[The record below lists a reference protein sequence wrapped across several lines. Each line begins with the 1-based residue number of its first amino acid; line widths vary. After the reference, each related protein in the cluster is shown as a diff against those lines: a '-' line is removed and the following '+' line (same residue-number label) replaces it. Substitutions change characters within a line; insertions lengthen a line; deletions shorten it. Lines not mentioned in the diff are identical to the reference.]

1 VTEFG
6 FRQQIITSLALI
18 PVTFALWYAAGA
30 PLAAPASW
38 LAGQLMSSALD
49 GIIVGSQQQETIW
62 LIISA
67 FGEDNG
73 KIIYPSQTG
82 ENLAIEIDTRLV
94 SYSVAFYAALLW
106 GSRVSEPLFK
116 FTVGLAILWLV
127 MALSLIG
134 VAAKDLMLLAGSQF
148 LERPGVPSADV
159 IALWYQFSV
168 LLAPTLAPV
177 MLWLWQLRGTP
188 LWQLLSRQL
197 EAASRSST

>member
-1 VTEFG
+1 MTEFG

>member
-1 VTEFG
+1 MTEFG

-67 FGEDNG
+67 FGEENG

-94 SYSVAFYAALLW
+94 SYSVAFYAARLW

>member
-1 VTEFG
+1 MTEFG

-62 LIISA
+62 LISSA
-67 FGEDNG
+67 FGEENG

-148 LERPGVPSADV
+148 LERPSVPPADV

>member
-18 PVTFALWYAAGA
+18 PATFALWYAAGA

-38 LAGQLMSSALD
+38 LAERLMTWIL
-49 GIIVGSQQQETIW
+49 GEVVLGSQLQDTIW
-62 LIISA
+62 MVISA
-67 FGEDNG
+67 FGEENG
-73 KIIYPSQTG
+73 VILFPAPSG
-82 ENLAIEIDTRLV
+82 ENLAIQIDTRLV
-94 SYSVAFYAALLW
+94 SYSVPFYAALLW
-106 GSRVSEPLFK
+106 GSRVSEPVLK
-116 FTVGLAILWLV
+116 FCIGLAVLWLV

-148 LERPGVPSADV
+148 LERPGVPPADV
-159 IALWYQFSV
+159 IAVWYQFSV

-177 MLWLWQLRGTP
+177 ILWLWQLRGTP

>member
-1 VTEFG
+1 MTEFG

-148 LERPGVPSADV
+148 LERPGVPPADV

>member
-1 VTEFG
+1 MTEFG

-38 LAGQLMSSALD
+38 LAGQLMSWALD

-62 LIISA
+62 LLVSA
-67 FGEDNG
+67 FGEENG
-73 KIIYPSQTG
+73 TIVYPSQTG
-82 ENLAIEIDTRLV
+82 ENLALEIDTRLV

-106 GSRVSEPLFK
+106 GSRVAEPLFK

-148 LERPGVPSADV
+148 LDQPGVPPADV
-159 IALWYQFSV
+159 IAVWYQFSV

>member
-1 VTEFG
+1 MTEFG

-67 FGEDNG
+67 FGEENG

-148 LERPGVPSADV
+148 LERPGVPPADV

>member
-67 FGEDNG
+67 FGEENG